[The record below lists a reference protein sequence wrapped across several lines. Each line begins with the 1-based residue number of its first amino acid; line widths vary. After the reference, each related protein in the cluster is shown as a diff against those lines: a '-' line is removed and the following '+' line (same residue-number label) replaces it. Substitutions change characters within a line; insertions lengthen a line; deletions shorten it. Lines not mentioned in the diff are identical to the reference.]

1 MEEENTKEIEI
12 LESKPMNEIV
22 EIDENEEITNTQY
35 DMEKVSEN
43 PSKKE
48 KKPSGWSKLSKKKKI
63 IIIVSIVIILL
74 VIVGI
79 LLYFLVFKKDN
90 HKDDYKEPTVVIEK
104 DNYKYEDGKLIF
116 IDNDKKEIGEYECTN
131 KNENLCYVAYFS
143 NEDTFDI
150 NKKVYENGG
159 LVNIRTDIIDNY
171 VFIYDDETKEKGE
184 VSLYDM
190 KEKKIIDTYSLVKKV
205 KDKYVILKKDGNY
218 NLINLDKKV
227 SKVIDTSYDYMGYIE
242 DTNNLVVAT
251 NNNYKLINFDGDS
264 VSKNV
269 PGTIMNFDA
278 NNISVKVNNNYF
290 VYNYNGEVVVNKEY
304 NYIRF
309 VNNYI
314 IAAEGKKLFVYDVNG
329 NPMNLDGIRITS
341 SDYNTKLV
349 FNDNLRQTGKEE
361 AFNVVVTNNTMRIE
375 YGEDYTK
382 INLSDGVV
390 SKNISYISYFG
401 GKLYFY
407 SDEEK
412 TNLIGTYKCEYAN
425 DTNEATKELEN
436 CFIAKESNIFLSDN
450 KDVKNGY
457 LPIYNNTYVFIA
469 DTKSPKSNDNIILW
483 DLKSNK
489 KLATYKSV
497 DAGFHDTEKTVNF
510 ITTAG
515 TLVVAKNTSDSYGL
529 INILTKD
536 VKGLIPFKDEND
548 NKITNVSF
556 KSLNDNF
563 LIKRSDDTYHLYNK
577 KGVELASKVSTKYE
591 IVEYSNNHLKVKN
604 NDKYLIYDLN
614 GKVVSDEFKYIAM
627 ESNFYIAIDGS
638 NFLHVYKY
646 DSKNDLMSEELEIK
660 DIDKDLNYEIKN
672 DLLIITNPED
682 VGSTIKVT
690 IS

>member
-143 NEDTFDI
+143 NEDTFDV

-227 SKVIDTSYDYMGYIE
+227 SKAIDTSYDYMGYIE

-314 IAAEGKKLFVYDVNG
+314 IAAEKKKLFVYDVNG

-483 DLKSNK
+483 NLKSNK

-497 DAGFHDTEKTVNF
+497 DVGFHDTEKTVNF

-563 LIKRSDDTYHLYNK
+563 LIKKSDDTYHLYNK

>member
-35 DMEKVSEN
+35 DMEKVSET

-79 LLYFLVFKKDN
+79 LLYFLVFKNDN

-116 IDNDKKEIGEYECTN
+116 IDSDKKEIGEYECTN
-131 KNENLCYVAYFS
+131 KNENLCFVAYFS
-143 NEDTFDI
+143 NEDTFDV

-190 KEKKIIDTYSLVKKV
+190 KEKKIIDTYSLVKEV
-205 KDKYVILKKDGNY
+205 KDKYVIVKKDGNY
-218 NLINLDKKV
+218 NLINLDKDV

-242 DTNNLVVAT
+242 DTNSLVVAT

-450 KDVKNGY
+450 KDIKNGY
-457 LPIYNNTYVFIA
+457 LPIYNNSYVFIA
-469 DTKSPKSNDNIILW
+469 DTKSPNANDNIIFW
-483 DLKSNK
+483 DLKNNK

-604 NDKYLIYDLN
+604 NNKYLIYDLN

-646 DSKNDLMSEELEIK
+646 DSKSDLMSEELEIK